1 MNKSTVDRR
10 RWTQIISDFVPTSPC
25 ALSLRGYITALLAF
39 TVLVTLLVSPADA
52 KEPSAKDILRSASRN
67 YDVIEDYT
75 VDIKV
80 SVESPNV
87 HMPEMP
93 ATMYYKR
100 PDKLHVESKDGFVML
115 PKQGVLI
122 GNPLKPFLT
131 GSDLAIVEPERVLDR
146 DCYVI
151 KGSFKKDDR
160 TIESTVW
167 IDKKDQLV
175 RQMYINP
182 GEGPSVKVKIWYTKA
197 DMRYWVPSSTAAQVS
212 FPAYPGN
219 KEQVRSQPTI
229 VNMKFS
235 NYRIN
240 TGLSDKLF
248 KEKPRKMRRE

>member
-1 MNKSTVDRR
+1 M
-10 RWTQIISDFVPTSPC
+10 SPVC
-25 ALSLRGYITALLAF
+25 
-39 TVLVTLLVSPADA
+39 A
-52 KEPSAKDILRSASRN
+52 KEPSAKDILKSASKN
-67 YDVIEDYT
+67 YDVIEDYI

-80 SVESPNV
+80 SVESPKV

-100 PDKLHVESKDGFVML
+100 PDKLHVESKDGFTIL

-122 GNPLKPFLT
+122 GNPLKPFLA
-131 GSDLAIVEPERVLDR
+131 GSDLAMAEPEQVQGLN
-146 DCYVI
+146 CYVI
-151 KGSFKKDDR
+151 KGSFKKDGR

-167 IDKKDQLV
+167 IDKNDQLF

-182 GEGPSVKVKIWYTKA
+182 EEGPSVKVKIWYTKA
-197 DMRYWVPSSTAAQVS
+197 DIRYWVPSSTAAQVL
-212 FPAYPGN
+212 FPAYPSD
-219 KEQVRSQPTI
+219 EEPAHSQPTI